1 MTEAV
6 CAPRLQMQMSQGKS
20 RNQTELYKCI
30 CPPCFFELEEG
41 GKKSCVPKGNLD
53 LCDLPSGVYS
63 NPGTAGG
70 CCGCVTMWVMQPS
83 CLLVWCC
90 RGSTLCVRRHCCDW
104 PAPWALYVV
113 RELLSLQLA
122 GDVIVA
128 TPIRSHLR

>member
-70 CCGCVTMWVMQPS
+70 CCGFVTMWVMQPS

-90 RGSTLCVRRHCCDW
+90 RGSILCVRRHCCDW

-128 TPIRSHLR
+128 TPILSHLR